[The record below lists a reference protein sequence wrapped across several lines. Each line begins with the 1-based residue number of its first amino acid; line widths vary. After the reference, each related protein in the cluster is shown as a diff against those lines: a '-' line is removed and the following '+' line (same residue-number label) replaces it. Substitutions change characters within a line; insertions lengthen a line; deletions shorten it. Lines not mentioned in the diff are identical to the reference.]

1 MARSDIKSK
10 KVFTTGD
17 VARLLHVNI
26 NTVIKWFDE
35 SKIGGFRLPMS
46 NDRRITLGHLRTF
59 MTDNSIPG
67 DLLDDSGHMRR
78 EHERVSCNSPVK
90 FSLSNGKDYGT
101 YEGIMYNISK
111 GGARI
116 KAIGKDV
123 IAIPMNKFKMNLNIL
138 DQDMEETTFSGEIVH
153 MQPEDGDISIGLKFF
168 SLEPGSDSKLS
179 EYMDKF

>member
-1 MARSDIKSK
+1 MTKSDLKNK

-35 SKIGGFRLPMS
+35 GKINGFRLPMS
-46 NDRRITLGHLRTF
+46 NDRRITIGYLRAF
-59 MTDNSIPG
+59 MAEHSIPR

-78 EHERVSCNSPVK
+78 EYERVSCNSPVR

-101 YEGIMYNISK
+101 YEGVLYNISK

-116 KAIGKDV
+116 TASGKDV
-123 IAIPMNKFKMNLNIL
+123 IAIPMNKFKLNMNIL

-153 MQPEDGDISIGLKFF
+153 MQPEDGDISIGMKFF
-168 SLEPGSDSKLS
+168 SLEPGSDSKLA
-179 EYMDKF
+179 EYLDKF